1 MDRLFIAAAFLAVAV
16 GVALVLR
23 RRRPDPPTQPRW
35 TVPAQLDRQ
44 DFSRPEAAWLVAIF
58 TSSTCGSCAELVD
71 KAVALASEAVEV
83 QEVEF
88 VACRELHE
96 RYGID
101 AVPTVVIAN
110 DEGVVRG
117 SFVGPVS
124 AADLWAKVAE
134 VRGG

>member
-1 MDRLFIAAAFLAVAV
+1 MDRLLIAAALVVVAV

-35 TVPAQLDRQ
+35 SVPAQLDRH
-44 DFSRPEAAWLVAIF
+44 DFSRPEAAWLVAVF
-58 TSSTCGSCAELVD
+58 TSSTCGSCGELVD
-71 KAVALASEAVEV
+71 KAAALASEAVEV

-88 VACRELHE
+88 LACRELHE

-101 AVPTVVIAN
+101 AVPTVVMA
-110 DEGVVRG
+110 DHEGVVRG

-134 VRGG
+134 VRED

>member
-1 MDRLFIAAAFLAVAV
+1 VDRLLIAAALVAVAV
-16 GVALVLR
+16 GVALVAR
-23 RRRPDPPTQPRW
+23 RRRPDPPTQPHW

-44 DFSRPEAAWLVAIF
+44 DFSRPEAAWLVAVF

-71 KAVALASEAVEV
+71 KAIPLASEAVEV

-101 AVPTVVIAN
+101 AVPTVVVA
-110 DEGVVRG
+110 DHEGVVRG

-134 VRGG
+134 VRED